1 MHIHSYFTKMN
12 SLRDMLN
19 EFYETIPYWL
29 RDDINNA
36 INLADNAHE
45 ERVITPLS
53 TLISLLGQGFM
64 PTEAVNRYMTDPM
77 TRHSVTRPLFFR
89 HTLYQNLYQEDRR
102 FYYLPNQPTE
112 RLSLAPSPAIPLEHF
127 QSEAFV
133 ADPDDDFFDEL
144 SPHAPSNQA
153 LIIALQHPHQ

>member
-1 MHIHSYFTKMN
+1 MFIHTLLKMN

-19 EFYETIPYWL
+19 EFYETIPDWL

-36 INLADNAHE
+36 INLADNARE

-64 PTEAVNRYMTDPM
+64 PTEAVNRYMTDPI

-89 HTLYQNLYQEDRR
+89 HTLYQNLYPEDREIYEPR
-102 FYYLPNQPTE
+102 SLTNQPTE
-112 RLSLAPSPAIPLEHF
+112 RLSLVPSPAIPL
-127 QSEAFV
+127 QSEAFA

-144 SPHAPSNQA
+144 SPRA
-153 LIIALQHPHQ
+153 LS